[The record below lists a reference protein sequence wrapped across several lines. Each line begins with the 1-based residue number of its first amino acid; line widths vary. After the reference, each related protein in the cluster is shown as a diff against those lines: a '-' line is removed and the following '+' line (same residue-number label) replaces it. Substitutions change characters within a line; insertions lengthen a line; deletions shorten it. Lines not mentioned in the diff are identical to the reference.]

1 MCMVTVK
8 EENEKET
15 GIGWPREASC
25 RPREARGCSGRH
37 IEAHEGPFASS
48 LQRQKKERATS
59 FIDPRFQ
66 REWWCRRL
74 QEEEK
79 FLQQQLATVQQE
91 VQDTLHDRSYSI
103 ASVLIPR
110 LMLCNEGYVMQ
121 FRVM

>member
-1 MCMVTVK
+1 MVTVK

-59 FIDPRFQ
+59 FIDPKFQ
-66 REWWCRRL
+66 TRAVVPPIARRGEVPSPSVGDRPAGGARCITC
-74 QEEEK
+74 QE
-79 FLQQQLATVQQE
+79 L
-91 VQDTLHDRSYSI
+91 LHHSRINSE
-103 ASVLIPR
+103 AH
-110 LMLCNEGYVMQ
+110 VMQ
-121 FRVM
+121 